1 MLDLALVV
9 VLGLSGGLAVGV
21 QSPMAGAMGSRI
33 GGAAGSFI
41 LHLSGTIASLV
52 LLIAR
57 GGENI
62 HAWRSLPWYM
72 LCSGVFGLVLILTLS
87 QTVPKL
93 GAASAITLVVVGQ
106 LVGGLLIDHF
116 GFFDVTVRPVDL
128 QRIAAVTL
136 LLAGAYLMV
145 R

>member
-1 MLDLALVV
+1 MFEFVLVV
-9 VLGLSGGLAVGV
+9 ALGLCGGLAVGF
-21 QSPMAGAMGSRI
+21 QSPMAGSMGNRI

-41 LHLSGTIASLV
+41 LHLSGTIASLA

-62 HAWRSLPWYM
+62 HQWRSLPWYM

-87 QTVPKL
+87 QTVPRL

-106 LVGGLLIDHF
+106 LIGGMIIDQF
-116 GFFDVTVRPVDL
+116 GLFDVAVRTVDL
-128 QRIAAVTL
+128 QRILAVVL